1 MEPQRSRGFHTEDFT
16 EFDVIMYQQSARF
29 DLNASCDGLAPRC
42 NWTSPDMPL
51 QLPTFSTAAKV
62 RVIITFI
69 LCGISTFCNLAV
81 LWAAN
86 GHKRKSHVRVLIIN
100 LTVADLLVTFIVMP
114 VDAVWNITVQW
125 LAGDMACRFLM
136 FLKLQAMYSCAFVTV
151 VISLDRQSAIL
162 NPLAISMARKRN
174 RVMLMVAWT
183 MSALFSV
190 PQMFIFHNVTITYPA
205 NFTQCTTRGSFVTHW
220 QETAYNMF
228 TFSCLF
234 LLPLVIMIVCYTR
247 IFIQISKRMTKKS
260 LSSNEPHLRCSKN
273 NIPKARMRTLKM
285 SIVIVICFIVCWT
298 PYYLLGLWYWFFPDD
313 LEGKVSHSLTH
324 ILFIFGL
331 FNACLDPIIYGLFT
345 IRFRKGLRSC
355 THKATELSDK
365 PIGHALPLAD
375 LDVGIGDGGDGVP
388 PVDGEGC
395 SPIVHDGGVVVG
407 SVEVVGGLLVE
418 VVGHLLVDVFPVDPD
433 VLVTVA
439 PGLLVLEAQS
449 VVDLVLDDAVV
460 QAALPV
466 EREHLSASFSAQSG
480 ETSSSV
486 LDADV
491 VVLVLTRNEADAGPA
506 VVSFQQDLIGAIVGS
521 ENPGGDVDGIFFCI
535 PFLLEKKSLREAE
548 QEQQQQ
554 ADRGS
559 HLQVGH
565 ALPLADLDV
574 GIGDG
579 GDGVPPVDGEG
590 SSPIVHDGGVVVGSV
605 EVVGGLLVE
614 VVGHLLVDVLPVDPD
629 VLVTVAPG
637 LLVLEAQSVVDLVL
651 DDAVVQAALP
661 VEREHLSASFSAQ
674 SGETSSSV
682 LDTDVVV
689 LVLTGDE
696 ADAGPAVV
704 SFQQDLIGAIVGS
717 ENPGGDVDG
726 VFFCIPFLLERKSL
740 REAEQEQQQQA
751 DRGRHLQ

>member
-1 MEPQRSRGFHTEDFT
+1 MNASSCCGPPVT
-16 EFDVIMYQQSARF
+16 MYQQSAGF
-29 DLNASCDGLAPRC
+29 DLNASCDWLAPHC
-42 NWTSPDMPL
+42 NWTSVDTAL

-114 VDAVWNITVQW
+114 MDAVWNITVQW
-125 LAGDMACRFLM
+125 LAGDLACRFLM

-183 MSALFSV
+183 MSTLFSI

-260 LSSNEPHLRCSKN
+260 LSSNELHLRCSKN

-355 THKATELSDK
+355 YSKATVTSDK
-365 PIGHALPLAD
+365 ESNAVMTESLKCTAAVLPSKR
-375 LDVGIGDGGDGVP
+375 GMTTGVKDINCEQAEP
-388 PVDGEGC
+388 RSTDDRC
-395 SPIVHDGGVVVG
+395 
-407 SVEVVGGLLVE
+407 LT
-418 VVGHLLVDVFPVDPD
+418 VFS
-433 VLVTVA
+433 
-439 PGLLVLEAQS
+439 Q
-449 VVDLVLDDAVV
+449 
-460 QAALPV
+460 
-466 EREHLSASFSAQSG
+466 
-480 ETSSSV
+480 
-486 LDADV
+486 
-491 VVLVLTRNEADAGPA
+491 
-506 VVSFQQDLIGAIVGS
+506 
-521 ENPGGDVDGIFFCI
+521 
-535 PFLLEKKSLREAE
+535 REAG
-548 QEQQQQ
+548 QPC
-554 ADRGS
+554 
-559 HLQVGH
+559 HN
-565 ALPLADLDV
+565 
-574 GIGDG
+574 
-579 GDGVPPVDGEG
+579 
-590 SSPIVHDGGVVVGSV
+590 
-605 EVVGGLLVE
+605 
-614 VVGHLLVDVLPVDPD
+614 
-629 VLVTVAPG
+629 
-637 LLVLEAQSVVDLVL
+637 
-651 DDAVVQAALP
+651 
-661 VEREHLSASFSAQ
+661 SAES
-674 SGETSSSV
+674 T
-682 LDTDVVV
+682 
-689 LVLTGDE
+689 
-696 ADAGPAVV
+696 
-704 SFQQDLIGAIVGS
+704 I
-717 ENPGGDVDG
+717 
-726 VFFCIPFLLERKSL
+726 
-740 REAEQEQQQQA
+740 
-751 DRGRHLQ
+751 